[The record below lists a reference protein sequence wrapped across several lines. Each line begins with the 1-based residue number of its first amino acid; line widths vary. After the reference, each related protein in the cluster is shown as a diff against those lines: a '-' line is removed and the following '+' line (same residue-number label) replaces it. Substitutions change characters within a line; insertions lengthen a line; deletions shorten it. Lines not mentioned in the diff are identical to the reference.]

1 MQSSSLN
8 PVRPTD
14 ESLSRLAGLFL
25 QILLP
30 LSGNIRLGE
39 ADLTLTPASTACQV
53 LHIVLH

>member
-39 ADLTLTPASTACQV
+39 ADFDADSGIYSLSGCCT
-53 LHIVLH
+53 